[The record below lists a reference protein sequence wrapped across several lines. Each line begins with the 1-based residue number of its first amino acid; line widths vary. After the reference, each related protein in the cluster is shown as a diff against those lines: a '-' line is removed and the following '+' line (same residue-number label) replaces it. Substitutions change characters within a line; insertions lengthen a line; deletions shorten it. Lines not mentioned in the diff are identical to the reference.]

1 MRDKRLLSKLSSA
14 NLTLNITAQ
23 NRIAAIRQA
32 DSQMRKS
39 GVLCVGAGLNY
50 KTHYT
55 AVHAAMEGEKYD

>member
-1 MRDKRLLSKLSSA
+1 MRDRRLLSKLSSA

-39 GVLCVGAGLNY
+39 GVLCGVL
-50 KTHYT
+50 
-55 AVHAAMEGEKYD
+55 D